1 MLGERLIYSFFLP
14 IGVINGIESPY
25 KKKNNVCARQTS
37 FSAIFLLNKITV
49 PNFQIIHIRN
59 TTLNLCLNGGLEGRR
74 KVQTPLH
81 GLFTFWH

>member
-37 FSAIFLLNKITV
+37 FSAIFLLNKITASSLSS
-49 PNFQIIHIRN
+49 FYFLTSTLKKMLWERGSIRSE
-59 TTLNLCLNGGLEGRR
+59 LEER
-74 KVQTPLH
+74 KL
-81 GLFTFWH
+81 G